1 MEIKEAKKI
10 IPLMLLFGII
20 FISSFSFVL
29 AQENYK
35 DLETDGFEVEKL
47 ISLINGILALILF
60 TLTSISYTRTASSR
74 LLFVSFAF
82 ALFAIR
88 SLLVAYELIGQEI
101 PFVDPI
107 TVVLDFVAM
116 LSFFF
121 GVLKK

>member
-1 MEIKEAKKI
+1 MINKRI
-10 IPLMLLFGII
+10 ILLVFLFGII

-29 AQENYK
+29 AQENLR
-35 DLETDGFEVEKL
+35 DPEMEGFEVEKL
-47 ISLINGILALILF
+47 ISLINGISSLVLF
-60 TLTSISYTRTASSR
+60 TLTFVAYRRNKNSR

-88 SLLVAYELIGQEI
+88 SLLVAYELFGNEL

-107 TVVLDFVAM
+107 TVSLDFVTM

-121 GVLKK
+121 GILKK